1 MNIKRYPY
9 ISQHWHKSCSDD
21 ELRNLDESY
30 IEYWSHRSCGIACAL
45 SILRKNG
52 IEENLHT
59 LFSYGIERR
68 AYCDKGWIHS
78 GLAGLIES
86 YEISAR
92 AVALSPDNIVA
103 GLEKGNVYIV
113 SVTHQL
119 PVDGK
124 KGGHLILLHANR
136 GRKVFFMDPSTW
148 GENNNQTDINRLFS
162 SYSGRCI
169 EVY

>member
-1 MNIKRYPY
+1 LWY
-9 ISQHWHKSCSDD
+9 S
-21 ELRNLDESY
+21 LRSF
-30 IEYWSHRSCGIACAL
+30 SSK
-45 SILRKNG
+45 KNG
-52 IEENLHT
+52 TEENLLT

-86 YEISAR
+86 YGIPAQAVTLSSEDIIS
-92 AVALSPDNIVA
+92 
-103 GLEKGNVYIV
+103 GLEKGKVYIV

-124 KGGHLILLHANR
+124 KGGHLILLYGTHGETAL
-136 GRKVFFMDPSTW
+136 FMNPSTW
-148 GENNNQTDINRLFS
+148 GESHDHTDINRLFS